1 MWHQNRKYAGQA
13 LEILKELVKYTIC
26 ESKQIVYLPDM
37 RNLYEPSIR
46 DIGGNA
52 SRLEAKMIKPFGDR
66 ICVVKVTIRK
76 GKLSRTQEILL
87 RLPHEN
93 NILKISTRKENL

>member
-1 MWHQNRKYAGQA
+1 MF
-13 LEILKELVKYTIC
+13 T
-26 ESKQIVYLPDM
+26 
-37 RNLYEPSIR
+37 
-46 DIGGNA
+46 A

>member
-1 MWHQNRKYAGQA
+1 MFTAF
-13 LEILKELVKYTIC
+13 
-26 ESKQIVYLPDM
+26 
-37 RNLYEPSIR
+37 
-46 DIGGNA
+46 
-52 SRLEAKMIKPFGDR
+52 RLEAKMIKPFGDR

-87 RLPHEN
+87 KLPYEN